1 MPRVIGLTGG
11 IASGKSVVSRIL
23 RERGLPVIDADRI
36 AHEILATDEGVKQ
49 KVVAAFGPEVLTA
62 AGAVDRA
69 RLGTIIFRDAQHRR
83 DLERI
88 LHPMIGAAL
97 WKRAQEAAE
106 VVVLEVPLLIEQ
118 GEQARVDLVVVVY
131 ATRERQI
138 QRLMERDALSR
149 EDAIRRIETQ
159 LPLEEKV
166 AYAHY
171 VINNNGSLEETEE
184 QVLRLYQAVRGKE
197 TL

>member
-1 MPRVIGLTGG
+1 
-11 IASGKSVVSRIL
+11 
-23 RERGLPVIDADRI
+23 
-36 AHEILATDEGVKQ
+36 
-49 KVVAAFGPEVLTA
+49 
-62 AGAVDRA
+62 
-69 RLGTIIFRDAQHRR
+69 
-83 DLERI
+83 
-88 LHPMIGAAL
+88 
-97 WKRAQEAAE
+97 
-106 VVVLEVPLLIEQ
+106 LLIEQ
-118 GEQARVDLVVVVY
+118 GEHERVDLVVVVY

-138 QRLMERDALSR
+138 QRLIDRDALSR
-149 EDAIRRIETQ
+149 EEAIRRIETQ

>member
-11 IASGKSVVSRIL
+11 IASGKSAVSRIL
-23 RERGLPVIDADRI
+23 RERGLPVIDADSI
-36 AHEILATDEGVKQ
+36 SHEILATDEGVKQ
-49 KVVAAFGPEVLTA
+49 KVVTAFGPEVLTA
-62 AGAVDRA
+62 AGAVDRT
-69 RLGTIIFRDAQHRR
+69 RLGTIIFRDAQRRR
-83 DLERI
+83 DLELI
-88 LHPMIGAAL
+88 LHPAIGAVL
-97 WKRAQEAAE
+97 WQRAQE
-106 VVVLEVPLLIEQ
+106 VDDIVVLEIPLLIEQ
-118 GEQARVDLVVVVY
+118 GEHERVDLVVVVY

-138 QRLMERDALSR
+138 QRLMERDGFTR
-149 EDAIRRIETQ
+149 EEAMRRIETQ
-159 LPLEEKV
+159 LPLDEKV

>member
-23 RERGLPVIDADRI
+23 RERGLPVIDADHI

-88 LHPMIGAAL
+88 LHPMIGATL

-106 VVVLEVPLLIEQ
+106 VVVLEIPLLIEQ
-118 GEQARVDLVVVVY
+118 GEQTRVDLVVVVY

-138 QRLMERDALSR
+138 QRLMERDALPR
-149 EDAIRRIETQ
+149 GDAIRRIETQ